1 MPFEDELLVMF
12 AYLYANW
19 TEFGGDEAIMKMWS
33 HITANMKKVN
43 YSIDGQRIEV
53 EMGRTF
59 GSMERIKYLMLPYLD
74 VPIDEKV
81 FINGE
86 IARTHHSVVNE
97 IPGLFT
103 STWKYTTGY
112 DFQWLTLGIQVCKFE
127 AKEFMSSENRFE
139 LPDVLM
145 TFNAL

>member
-1 MPFEDELLVMF
+1 
-12 AYLYANW
+12 
-19 TEFGGDEAIMKMWS
+19 
-33 HITANMKKVN
+33 
-43 YSIDGQRIEV
+43 
-53 EMGRTF
+53 MGRTF

-112 DFQWLTLGIQVCKFE
+112 DFQWLILGIQVCKFE
-127 AKEFMSSENRFE
+127 AKEFMSSENRYE
-139 LPDVLM
+139 SPDVLM
-145 TFNAL
+145 TVNAL